1 MQFFIYIKNNKI
13 IIAILLFVFENYLTI
28 FEYGLFAPKTI
39 DNWNAFIITNHFF
52 EYWVRYETAILSG
65 FTVLVGYLLGKKLFN
80 KEVGLVTA
88 FFIAVNYRHILSSNL
103 ALADAPAAFFVLLSI
118 YLSSLLLTKL
128 TWNAYF
134 WAGIGLGLIF
144 SVKYF
149 IYSVPSF
156 LLCHVFATLNQNPN
170 LKNLVILRKI
180 TINPKLF
187 FSLLLAIGFFS
198 MINIYI
204 FLKPQ
209 DALFQLEY

>member
-118 YLSSLLLTKL
+118 YLSSHLLKNLSWKT
-128 TWNAYF
+128 YF
-134 WAGIGLGLIF
+134 WAGVGLGLIF
-144 SVKYF
+144 SIKYF
-149 IYSVPSF
+149 VYTIPTF
-156 LLCHVFATLNQNPN
+156 LLCHLLGSWKVLKILSRNFILSILVSLSIFA
-170 LKNLVILRKI
+170 LV
-180 TINPKLF
+180 
-187 FSLLLAIGFFS
+187 
-198 MINIYI
+198 NIFI
-204 FLKPQ
+204 FIKPE
-209 DALFQLEY
+209 DAFAQIQYN